1 MDEQPKKQLLLN
13 KGDEKYIFRFGTGDE
28 DHLLDALVAQAEDPR
43 TSFDWF
49 DAAVLSFK
57 LTKSL
62 ITQADDLLAGECP
75 DMPRAGRPEQ

>member
-1 MDEQPKKQLLLN
+1 METRTKKQLLLN
-13 KGDEKYIFRFGTGDE
+13 KGQEKFVFRFYPGEE

-57 LTKSL
+57 LTTSL
-62 ITQADDLLAGECP
+62 INQADSLIASSCP
-75 DMPRAGRPEQ
+75 GSPGGSRRQA

>member
-1 MDEQPKKQLLLN
+1 MEEQSKKQLLLN
-13 KGDEKYIFRFGTGDE
+13 KGDEKFIFRFGLGDE
-28 DHLLDALVAQAEDPR
+28 DHLLDALVAQAEDSR

-62 ITQADDLLAGECP
+62 ITQADDLLSNDCP
-75 DMPRAGRPEQ
+75 DLPRAARPEL